1 MNNSFKIFKM
11 ICCVLSITMFLSCGL
26 KPLKS
31 EYILQRSISDPVLI
45 GEFDS
50 GKILIYNGAGVNHKI
65 DNSSTLNVW
74 INNKA
79 LGQIKANE
87 YVIIYLLPGKYEF
100 RLIHNDI
107 KKFESKHIVKVEN
120 STKIISVKPT
130 VISNKVEIK
139 NEIPDNFYMYKN
151 VFN

>member
-1 MNNSFKIFKM
+1 
-11 ICCVLSITMFLSCGL
+11 MFLSCGL
-26 KPLKS
+26 KPIKS
-31 EYILQRSISDPVLI
+31 EYSLLRSTSDPVLI

-50 GKILIYNGAGVNHKI
+50 GKILIFNEVSLLHKI
-65 DNSSTLNVW
+65 DNSTSLNIW
-74 INNKA
+74 INNRA

-100 RLIHNDI
+100 KLIHNDI
-107 KKFESKHIVKVEN
+107 KKFESKHIVEVVN
-120 STKIISVKPT
+120 NTKIISVKPT
-130 VISNKVEIK
+130 VISNKVVIK

>member
-1 MNNSFKIFKM
+1 MNNSFKVFKI
-11 ICCVLSITMFLSCGL
+11 ICYFLSIRMFLSCGL

-50 GKILIYNGAGVNHKI
+50 GKILIYNGAEFNHKI

-74 INNKA
+74 INNRA

-87 YVIIYLLPGKYEF
+87 YVIIYLLPGKHEF
-100 RLIHNDI
+100 KLIHNDI
-107 KKFESKHIVKVEN
+107 KKFESIHIVEVDN
-120 STKIISVKPT
+120 TTKIISVKPT
-130 VISNKVEIK
+130 IISNIVEIK
-139 NEIPDNFYMYKN
+139 DEIPDNFYMYKN